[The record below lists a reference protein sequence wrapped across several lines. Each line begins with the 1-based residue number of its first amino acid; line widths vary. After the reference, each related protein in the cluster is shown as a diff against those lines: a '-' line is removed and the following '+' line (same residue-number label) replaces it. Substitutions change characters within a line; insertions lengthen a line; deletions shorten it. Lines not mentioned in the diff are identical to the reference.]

1 MSDLDLVNLLR
12 KERKA
17 ADLLPLEP
25 GFYQKVGEY
34 LAELQRDRIDV
45 EDPDSVE
52 AQIVEDELKAARGSI
67 GRLIDLRIKKITRKV
82 QRAGSA
88 SRDVAVKGMTPE
100 EERIYR
106 QTLAALTEGREAI
119 LARVNQVEASTT
131 ERALTPK
138 RGITQEY
145 ALVMMLQSVPTFA
158 GVDGR
163 RYSLERGDLVMLP
176 PLHAKNLCDKNLARE
191 CKAGVIP

>member
-17 ADLLPLEP
+17 AELLPLET
-25 GFYQKVGEY
+25 GFYRMVGEY
-34 LAELQRDRIDV
+34 LAELERDRTEV
-45 EDPDSVE
+45 RDPYSVE

-67 GRLIDLRIKKITRKV
+67 GRLIDLRIKKITKKV

-88 SRDVAVKGMTPE
+88 SRDVAIKGMTPE
-100 EERIYR
+100 EEQIYR
-106 QTLAALTEGREAI
+106 NTLTALTAGREAI
-119 LARVNQVEASTT
+119 LAQVNRVGASTT

-138 RGITQEY
+138 KGITQEY
-145 ALVMMLQSVPTFA
+145 ALVILMESVPTFA

-163 RYSLERGDLVMLP
+163 SYSLKRGDLVMLP
-176 PLHAKNLCDKNLARE
+176 ALHAKNLCNKNLARE
-191 CKAGVIP
+191 CKQV

>member
-12 KERKA
+12 KERKVA
-17 ADLLPLEP
+17 ELLPLEP

-34 LAELQRDRIDV
+34 LAELERDHIEV
-45 EDPDSVE
+45 KDPYSVE

-67 GRLIDLRIKKITRKV
+67 GRLIDLRLKKITRKV

-88 SRDVAVKGMTPE
+88 SRDVAIKGMTPE

-106 QTLAALTEGREAI
+106 QTLAALTEGRESI
-119 LARVNQVEASTT
+119 LASVNQVKRATT

-138 RGITQEY
+138 RGMTQEY
-145 ALVMMLQSVPTFA
+145 ALVIMMESVPTFA

-163 RYSLERGDLVMLP
+163 RYSLNRGDLVMLP
-176 PLHAKNLCDKNLARE
+176 ALHAKNLCNKNLARE
-191 CKAGVIP
+191 CKQV

>member
-17 ADLLPLEP
+17 AELLPLEP
-25 GFYQKVGEY
+25 GFYQKAGEY
-34 LAELQRDRIDV
+34 LAELERDRKEV
-45 EDPDSVE
+45 KDPYSVE

-88 SRDVAVKGMTPE
+88 SRDVAIKGMTPE

-119 LARVNQVEASTT
+119 LNSVNQVERATT

-138 RGITQEY
+138 KGMDQEY
-145 ALVMMLQSVPTFA
+145 ALVIMMESVPTFA

-163 RYSLERGDLVMLP
+163 RYTLQRGDLVMLP
-176 PLHAKNLCDKNLARE
+176 ALHAKNLCNKNLARG
-191 CKAGVIP
+191 CRQV

>member
-12 KERKA
+12 KERKVA
-17 ADLLPLEP
+17 ELLPLEP

-34 LAELQRDRIDV
+34 LAELERDRI
-45 EDPDSVE
+45 EMKDPYSVE

-67 GRLIDLRIKKITRKV
+67 GRLIDLRLKKITRKV

-88 SRDVAVKGMTPE
+88 SRDVAIKGMTPE

-106 QTLAALTEGREAI
+106 QTLAALTEGRESI
-119 LARVNQVEASTT
+119 LAQVNRVERMTT

-138 RGITQEY
+138 RAMTQEY
-145 ALVMMLQSVPTFA
+145 ALVILMESVPTFV

-176 PLHAKNLCDKNLARE
+176 ALHAKNLCNKNLARE
-191 CKAGVIP
+191 LK

>member
-17 ADLLPLEP
+17 AELLPLEP

-34 LAELQRDRIDV
+34 LAELEQDRTQV
-45 EDPDSVE
+45 KDPYSVE

-88 SRDVAVKGMTPE
+88 SRDVAIKGMTPE

-106 QTLAALTEGREAI
+106 QTLAALTEGRESI
-119 LARVNQVEASTT
+119 LNSVNQVKRATT

-138 RGITQEY
+138 RGMDQEY
-145 ALVMMLQSVPTFA
+145 ALVIMMESVPTFA

-163 RYSLERGDLVMLP
+163 RYSLKRGDLVMLP
-176 PLHAKNLCDKNLARE
+176 ALHAKNLCNKNLARE
-191 CKAGVIP
+191 CKQV

>member
-17 ADLLPLEP
+17 AELLPLEP
-25 GFYQKVGEY
+25 AFYRKVGEY
-34 LAELQRDRIDV
+34 LGELERDRTDV
-45 EDPDSVE
+45 RDPYSVE

-67 GRLIDLRIKKITRKV
+67 GRLIDLRIKKITKKV

-88 SRDVAVKGMTPE
+88 SRDVAIKGMTPE

-106 QTLAALTEGREAI
+106 NTLTALTEGREAI
-119 LARVNQVEASTT
+119 LAQVNRVEASTT

-138 RGITQEY
+138 KGITQEY
-145 ALVMMLQSVPTFA
+145 ALVILMESVPTFA

-163 RYSLERGDLVMLP
+163 RYSLKRGDLVMLP
-176 PLHAKNLCDKNLARE
+176 ALHAKNLCNKKLARE
-191 CKAGVIP
+191 CKQV

>member
-12 KERKA
+12 KERKVA
-17 ADLLPLEP
+17 ELLPLEP
-25 GFYQKVGEY
+25 GFYQKVGVY
-34 LAELQRDRIDV
+34 LAELERDHSEV
-45 EDPDSVE
+45 KDPYSVE

-88 SRDVAVKGMTPE
+88 SRDVAIKGMTPE

-106 QTLAALTEGREAI
+106 QTLAALTEGRESI
-119 LARVNQVEASTT
+119 LAQVNQVKRQTT

-138 RGITQEY
+138 RGMTQEY
-145 ALVMMLQSVPTFA
+145 ALVILMESVPTFV

-163 RYSLERGDLVMLP
+163 RYSLMRGDLVMLP
-176 PLHAKNLCDKNLARE
+176 ALHAKNLCNKNLARE
-191 CKAGVIP
+191 LKQV

>member
-12 KERKA
+12 KERKVA
-17 ADLLPLEP
+17 ELLPLEP

-34 LAELQRDRIDV
+34 LAELERDRI
-45 EDPDSVE
+45 EMKDPYSVE

-67 GRLIDLRIKKITRKV
+67 GRLIDLRLKKITRKV

-88 SRDVAVKGMTPE
+88 SRDVAIKGMTPE

-106 QTLAALTEGREAI
+106 QTLAALTEGRESI
-119 LARVNQVEASTT
+119 LAQVNRVECMTT

-138 RGITQEY
+138 RAMTQEY
-145 ALVMMLQSVPTFA
+145 ALVILMESVPTFV

-176 PLHAKNLCDKNLARE
+176 ALHAKNLCNKNLARE
-191 CKAGVIP
+191 LK

>member
-12 KERKA
+12 KERKSA
-17 ADLLPLEP
+17 ELLPLEP

-34 LAELQRDRIDV
+34 LAELERDRI
-45 EDPDSVE
+45 EMKDPYSVE

-67 GRLIDLRIKKITRKV
+67 GRLIDLRLKKITRKV

-88 SRDVAVKGMTPE
+88 SRDVAIKGMTPE

-106 QTLAALTEGREAI
+106 QTLAALTEGRESI
-119 LARVNQVEASTT
+119 LAQVNRVERMTT

-138 RGITQEY
+138 RGMTQEY
-145 ALVMMLQSVPTFA
+145 ALVILMESVPTFV

-176 PLHAKNLCDKNLARE
+176 ALHAKNLCNKNLARE
-191 CKAGVIP
+191 LK

>member
-1 MSDLDLVNLLR
+1 MSELDLVNLLR

-17 ADLLPLEP
+17 AELLPLGP
-25 GFYQKVGEY
+25 GFYKEVGEY
-34 LAELQRDRIDV
+34 LAELERDRTGV
-45 EDPDSVE
+45 RDPYSVE

-67 GRLIDLRIKKITRKV
+67 GRLIDLRIKKITKKV

-88 SRDVAVKGMTPE
+88 SRDVAIKGMTPE

-106 QTLAALTEGREAI
+106 ETLSALTAGREAI
-119 LARVNQVEASTT
+119 LAQVNRSEASTT

-145 ALVMMLQSVPTFA
+145 ALVILMESVPTFA

-176 PLHAKNLCDKNLARE
+176 ALHAKNLCNKNLARE
-191 CKAGVIP
+191 CKAGVIR

>member
-17 ADLLPLEP
+17 AELLPLEP

-34 LAELQRDRIDV
+34 LAELERDRKDV
-45 EDPDSVE
+45 KDPYSVE

-88 SRDVAVKGMTPE
+88 SRDVAIKGMTPE
-100 EERIYR
+100 EEKIYR
-106 QTLAALTEGREAI
+106 QTLAALTEGRDAI
-119 LARVNQVEASTT
+119 LARVNRLEGATT

-138 RGITQEY
+138 KGMDQEY
-145 ALVMMLQSVPTFA
+145 ALVIMMERVPTFA

-163 RYSLERGDLVMLP
+163 RYSLQRGDLVMLP
-176 PLHAKNLCDKNLARE
+176 ALHAKNLCNKNLARE
-191 CKAGVIP
+191 CRQV

>member
-12 KERKA
+12 KERKVA
-17 ADLLPLEP
+17 ELLPLEP

-34 LAELQRDRIDV
+34 LAELERDRIEV
-45 EDPDSVE
+45 KDPYSVE

-67 GRLIDLRIKKITRKV
+67 GRLIDLRLKKITRKV

-88 SRDVAVKGMTPE
+88 SRDVAIKGMTPE

-106 QTLAALTEGREAI
+106 QTLAALTEGRESI
-119 LARVNQVEASTT
+119 LAQVNRVERMTT

-138 RGITQEY
+138 RAMTQEY
-145 ALVMMLQSVPTFA
+145 ALVILMESVPTFV

-176 PLHAKNLCDKNLARE
+176 ALHAKNLCNKNLARE
-191 CKAGVIP
+191 LK

>member
-12 KERKA
+12 KERKSA
-17 ADLLPLEP
+17 ELLPLEP

-34 LAELQRDRIDV
+34 LAELERDRI
-45 EDPDSVE
+45 EMKDPYSVE

-67 GRLIDLRIKKITRKV
+67 GRLIDLRLKKITRKV

-88 SRDVAVKGMTPE
+88 SRDVAIKGMTPE

-106 QTLAALTEGREAI
+106 QTLAALTEGRESI
-119 LARVNQVEASTT
+119 LAQVNRVERMTT

-138 RGITQEY
+138 RAMTQEY
-145 ALVMMLQSVPTFA
+145 ALVILMESVPTFV

-176 PLHAKNLCDKNLARE
+176 ALHAKNLCNKNLARE
-191 CKAGVIP
+191 LK

>member
-17 ADLLPLEP
+17 AELLPLEP

-34 LAELQRDRIDV
+34 LAELERDRIEV
-45 EDPDSVE
+45 KDPYSVE

-67 GRLIDLRIKKITRKV
+67 GRLIDLRLKKITRKV

-88 SRDVAVKGMTPE
+88 SRDVAIKGMTPE

-106 QTLAALTEGREAI
+106 QTLAALTEGRESI
-119 LARVNQVEASTT
+119 LAQVNRVERMTT

-138 RGITQEY
+138 RAMTQEC
-145 ALVMMLQSVPTFA
+145 ALVILMESVPTFV

-176 PLHAKNLCDKNLARE
+176 ALHAKNLCNKNLARE
-191 CKAGVIP
+191 LK

>member
-17 ADLLPLEP
+17 AELLPLEP
-25 GFYQKVGEY
+25 AFYRKVGEY
-34 LAELQRDRIDV
+34 LGELERDRTDV
-45 EDPDSVE
+45 RDPYSVE

-67 GRLIDLRIKKITRKV
+67 GRLIDLRIKKITKKV

-88 SRDVAVKGMTPE
+88 SRDVAIKGMTPE

-106 QTLAALTEGREAI
+106 NTLTALTEGREAI
-119 LARVNQVEASTT
+119 LAQVNRVEASTT

-138 RGITQEY
+138 KGITQEY
-145 ALVMMLQSVPTFA
+145 ALVILMESVPTFA

-163 RYSLERGDLVMLP
+163 RYSLKRGDLVMLP
-176 PLHAKNLCDKNLARE
+176 ALHAKNLCNKNLARE
-191 CKAGVIP
+191 CKQV

>member
-17 ADLLPLEP
+17 AELLPLEP

-45 EDPDSVE
+45 KDPYSVE

-88 SRDVAVKGMTPE
+88 SRDVAIKGMTPE

-176 PLHAKNLCDKNLARE
+176 ALHAKNLCNKNLARE

>member
-17 ADLLPLEP
+17 AELLPMEP
-25 GFYQKVGEY
+25 SFYQKVGVY
-34 LAELQRDRIDV
+34 LAELERDHSEV
-45 EDPDSVE
+45 KDPYSVE

-88 SRDVAVKGMTPE
+88 SRDVAIKGMTPE

-106 QTLAALTEGREAI
+106 QTLAALTEGRESI
-119 LARVNQVEASTT
+119 LAQVNQVKRQTT
-131 ERALTPK
+131 ERAITPK
-138 RGITQEY
+138 RGMTQEY
-145 ALVMMLQSVPTFA
+145 ALVILMESVPTFV

-163 RYSLERGDLVMLP
+163 RYSLMRGDLVMLP
-176 PLHAKNLCDKNLARE
+176 ALHAKNLCNKNLARE
-191 CKAGVIP
+191 LKQV

>member
-17 ADLLPLEP
+17 AELLPLEP

-34 LAELQRDRIDV
+34 LAELERDRIEV
-45 EDPDSVE
+45 KDPYSVE

-67 GRLIDLRIKKITRKV
+67 GRLIDLRLKKITRKV

-88 SRDVAVKGMTPE
+88 SRDVAIKGMTPE

-106 QTLAALTEGREAI
+106 QTLAALTEGRETI
-119 LARVNQVEASTT
+119 LAQVNRVERMTT

-138 RGITQEY
+138 RAMTQEY
-145 ALVMMLQSVPTFA
+145 ALVILMESVPTFV

-176 PLHAKNLCDKNLARE
+176 ALHAKNLCNKNLARE
-191 CKAGVIP
+191 LKQV

>member
-45 EDPDSVE
+45 EDPYSVE

>member
-17 ADLLPLEP
+17 AELLPLEP
-25 GFYQKVGEY
+25 AFYRRVGEY
-34 LAELQRDRIDV
+34 LAELERDRTGMR
-45 EDPDSVE
+45 DPYSVE

-67 GRLIDLRIKKITRKV
+67 GRLIDLRIKKITKKV

-88 SRDVAVKGMTPE
+88 SRDVAIKGMTPE

-106 QTLAALTEGREAI
+106 NTLTALTEGREAI
-119 LARVNQVEASTT
+119 LAQVNRVEASTT

-138 RGITQEY
+138 KGITQEY
-145 ALVMMLQSVPTFA
+145 ALVILMESVPTFA

-163 RYSLERGDLVMLP
+163 RYSLKRGDLVMLP
-176 PLHAKNLCDKNLARE
+176 ALHAKNLCNKNLARE
-191 CKAGVIP
+191 CKQV

>member
-17 ADLLPLEP
+17 AELLPLEP

-45 EDPDSVE
+45 KDPYSVE

-88 SRDVAVKGMTPE
+88 SRDVAIKGMTPE

-131 ERALTPK
+131 ERALTTK

-176 PLHAKNLCDKNLARE
+176 ALHAKNLCDKNLARE

>member
-17 ADLLPLEP
+17 AELLPLEP
-25 GFYQKVGEY
+25 AFYRKVGEY
-34 LAELQRDRIDV
+34 LGELERDRTDV
-45 EDPDSVE
+45 RDPYSVE

-67 GRLIDLRIKKITRKV
+67 GRLIDLRIKKITKKV

-88 SRDVAVKGMTPE
+88 SRDVAIKGMTPE

-106 QTLAALTEGREAI
+106 NTLTALTEGREAI
-119 LARVNQVEASTT
+119 LAQVNRVDASTT

-138 RGITQEY
+138 KGITQEY
-145 ALVMMLQSVPTFA
+145 ALVILMESVPTFA

-163 RYSLERGDLVMLP
+163 RYSLKRGDLVMLP
-176 PLHAKNLCDKNLARE
+176 ALHAKNLCNKKLARE
-191 CKAGVIP
+191 CKQV

>member
-17 ADLLPLEP
+17 PELLPLEP
-25 GFYQKVGEY
+25 GFYRKVGEY
-34 LAELQRDRIDV
+34 LAELDRDRTEV
-45 EDPDSVE
+45 RDPYSVE

-67 GRLIDLRIKKITRKV
+67 GRLIDLRIKKITKKV

-88 SRDVAVKGMTPE
+88 SRDVAIKGMTPE
-100 EERIYR
+100 EDQIYR
-106 QTLAALTEGREAI
+106 NTLTALTEGREAI
-119 LARVNQVEASTT
+119 LAQVNRVDASTT

-138 RGITQEY
+138 KGITQEY
-145 ALVMMLQSVPTFA
+145 ALVILMESVPTFV

-163 RYSLERGDLVMLP
+163 RYSLNRGDLVMLP
-176 PLHAKNLCDKNLARE
+176 ALHAKNLCNKNLARE
-191 CKAGVIP
+191 CKQV